1 MSPSNTV
8 AAAAVAVV
16 FAAVFTPPILWP
28 DTGEL
33 DDPDPALKAYALL
46 AGASL
51 LVPATICWAGSVI
64 TTRLDT
70 LVATSNRAARSGK
83 DEA

>member
-1 MSPSNTV
+1 MSPSNTL
-8 AAAAVAVV
+8 AAAAVAFVI
-16 FAAVFTPPILWP
+16 AAIGATATLWP
-28 DTGEL
+28 DAAGY

-51 LVPATICWAGSVI
+51 LVPATVCWAASVV

-70 LVATSNRAARSGK
+70 LVANSNRARTGK